1 VADGFPI
8 EYINTNPLHC
18 VTMLLE
24 TRISLV
30 LLFAFMTPP
39 FAAAEDTVLWRVGL
53 RDDSS
58 SEFTGQAFPALYPIP
73 TDWAQRSQWPEFAPQ
88 VTGNPDRHVA
98 SDKLDTTFQYSL
110 PAVPAHGAVFRFKT
124 LNASSFVTEVAVFA
138 NGLPCGILQMVG
150 TEGWLGEEQ
159 KGRRFGNTYAVY
171 VPPEFFRAGGNTLRI
186 EKLGHPYCR
195 ENTNY
200 SSVTLDWLEL
210 VGLSRP
216 AAEPLHSRLVHI
228 GSQLG
233 EFHYND
239 RTLAAE
245 PLSWQWLG
253 VAHSGNPI
261 RAPFWDNTQHLA
273 PKSVEY
279 LQTARDYNM
288 TVILNYTH
296 CMKTARSGKP
306 EFATPTGELD
316 PFWKGRLKEAFDQWG
331 GLVQYFE
338 ITNEPCMSISDVP
351 LAASLAVAKYAREIK
366 PAHLKIAAPAWTYGG
381 GHGEPKDWDISVA
394 NRLAVERFCDTTN
407 GHSYG
412 NSYVGPRGSLLS
424 TIDSYG
430 RDGVVANGFP
440 REYINTEMGTH
451 RQVHI
456 DFMNLGVNH
465 ALNASM
471 HDRIS
476 RAHIGF
482 CDIFLNFATFPF
494 GDIEFRTIEGDQ
506 YQPETWV
513 AAEFEPKEE
522 FRQHAQDSRVKVFR
536 RLALAYATH
545 GKPLPY
551 VYPDEGQVQDQLVYF
566 RGVDTSTLP
575 PLPGSGGKSKKVLL
589 NFVNFSRAERT
600 MTVRV
605 TLPSV
610 GIYAGV
616 RFGPDDQ
623 YLAARSLSQLQ
634 ATPDV
639 PLTETLGPGE
649 AVQYILEKD
658 ERLTQLAA
666 CPAAPTNLRA
676 TGGKIG
682 KLGYVKLAWDCGPA
696 DEIKIQ
702 RSADGIRF
710 LQIDALPAAQ
720 HAYEDASR
728 TGPEPG
734 RAYWYRVKAATAR
747 GESAVSN
754 VIRLEIPR

>member
-1 VADGFPI
+1 
-8 EYINTNPLHC
+8 
-18 VTMLLE
+18 MLLE

-30 LLFAFMTPP
+30 LLFASLTPP

-88 VTGNPDRHVA
+88 VTGQPDRHAA

-110 PAVPAHGAVFRFKT
+110 PTVPAHGAVFRFKT

-159 KGRRFGNTYAVY
+159 KGRRFGNTHAAYI
-171 VPPEFFRAGGNTLRI
+171 PPEFFRTGNNTLRI

-195 ENTNY
+195 ENFNY
-200 SSVTLDWLEL
+200 CSVTLDCLEL
-210 VGLSRP
+210 VALSRP
-216 AAEPLHSRLVHI
+216 ATEPLHSRLVHI

-239 RTLAAE
+239 
-245 PLSWQWLG
+245 
-253 VAHSGNPI
+253 
-261 RAPFWDNTQHLA
+261 
-273 PKSVEY
+273 
-279 LQTARDYNM
+279 
-288 TVILNYTH
+288 
-296 CMKTARSGKP
+296 
-306 EFATPTGELD
+306 
-316 PFWKGRLKEAFDQWG
+316 
-331 GLVQYFE
+331 
-338 ITNEPCMSISDVP
+338 
-351 LAASLAVAKYAREIK
+351 
-366 PAHLKIAAPAWTYGG
+366 
-381 GHGEPKDWDISVA
+381 
-394 NRLAVERFCDTTN
+394 
-407 GHSYG
+407 
-412 NSYVGPRGSLLS
+412 
-424 TIDSYG
+424 
-430 RDGVVANGFP
+430 P

-451 RQVHI
+451 RRVHI

-471 HDRIS
+471 HDRIF

-482 CDIFLNFATFPF
+482 CDVFLNFATFPF
-494 GDIEFRTIEGDQ
+494 GDVEFRTIEGDQ

-551 VYPDEGQVQDQLVYF
+551 VYPDERQVQNQLVYF

-589 NFVNFSRAERT
+589 NFVNFSQVERT

-605 TLPSV
+605 TLPLV

-634 ATPDV
+634 ATPEV

-649 AVQYILEKD
+649 AIQYVLEKD

-682 KLGYVKLAWDCGPA
+682 KLGYAKLAWDCGPA

-710 LQIDALPAAQ
+710 LQIDAIPAAQ

-747 GESAVSN
+747 GESASSDI
-754 VIRLEIPR
+754 IRVEIPR